1 MLWKKVRQ
9 NERSNGQHD
18 QCLYSSAL
26 LKIFRCAG
34 PLDRKPPSDPEVMVL
49 VGELFPLLGPSE
61 HVPAPITAALYT
73 RFRSREDHTFAEQLI
88 SAMRQKFGGHVEQPV
103 TKVGGYLRSI
113 LVVIFVLPLGAA
125 AGNTVGSS
133 SVKNIRCPRST
144 TTRFAASDGASFCN
158 NTFPKWSLIRSS

>member
-61 HVPAPITAALYT
+61 HVPEPIAAPDKKDDAYT
-73 RFRSREDHTFAEQLI
+73 NGED
-88 SAMRQKFGGHVEQPV
+88 RDHVPFLSEV
-103 TKVGGYLRSI
+103 
-113 LVVIFVLPLGAA
+113 
-125 AGNTVGSS
+125 
-133 SVKNIRCPRST
+133 
-144 TTRFAASDGASFCN
+144 
-158 NTFPKWSLIRSS
+158 